1 MRAAWRL
8 ATSSLSARPSRTVLL
23 TIAVALAAT
32 LIAAVACAMNSIHAS
47 VRLQLDEQ
55 VGTAEARIR
64 AGGGRVIPPEVL
76 ETARSWPGVEHAN
89 GWLQDTISLRYNTST
104 LQEGDDGAFAPADAS
119 FKASSLIIAMDS
131 QEFERWAP
139 VRLIEGRL
147 PREPG
152 EVIVDAMLAERL
164 SYEYVNTKETRP
176 SFAIGAGSVDYL
188 DRPAPSLP
196 ESVSDARAAERL
208 NAAIGVR
215 VGDTIGIARLFRR
228 DVPLRVVGIAQAPP
242 LGGRP
247 RAYVVRQTL
256 ADLLGSAPGSTEIE
270 LDLDDDIDAE
280 AFVARHADEL
290 GEGLLL
296 TTTERVTTGVTKNMA
311 SSQLNFLLAI
321 VLATLSAAFIIL
333 TGLSTGVSEQQRELG
348 VLRSVGA
355 TRLQIASS
363 QLAHGLLIG
372 AAGAFIGI
380 PTGIALAWM
389 LVSYFEDKVPAGLSV
404 PPGILTLAALGSLGA
419 GLLGAAWPA
428 WQASRMSVV
437 RALASHATPVRTR
450 TLAIVSLCGLFGVL
464 LQLGIIFLLDNGQ
477 AMFWA
482 YATIGLPGMF
492 LGYFLLSVPLAY
504 LLSIVLGPLLSRLLG
519 LPRSLLGPTVRKT
532 PYRHGFTSGA
542 MMVGLAMMV
551 EIWSVGGAFLR
562 DWLTKI
568 EFPDAFVSGLA
579 LPPEAR
585 ETIESLEFV
594 ERTSVISQHIIE
606 VDAFGVRALQ
616 SYTSWFFAFEPDSF
630 FDMAEITFVDG
641 DPETARRRL
650 NEGGAVI
657 VAREFQ
663 IAKGLGAGDAFTFK
677 HEDQEHTL
685 EIVGVV
691 TSPGLELASKFFNIG
706 EDFTNQAIHAV
717 FGSREDARRL
727 FNAEAV
733 QLIQV
738 DLTED
743 IDDAEAVQGLRE
755 AVFGLGVLDVGSG
768 RMIKDQLRVF
778 VHGMLLVFSSV
789 AIGAMLVACL
799 GVANLIIA
807 GIESRKFEFGV
818 LRSVGAGRGVL
829 VRLIAGEAIIIAVG
843 ASILGT
849 LMGLQ
854 ASAAAM
860 RLLALLLGIEFSPRP
875 PALAMLVGWSVVAL
889 MTLGAATPAIL
900 RLNRRKPLELLAS
913 TAA

>member
-8 ATSSLSARPSRTVLL
+8 AISSLSARPSRTVLL

-64 AGGGRVIPPEVL
+64 AGGGRVIPDHIL
-76 ETARSWPGVEHAN
+76 ETARAWPGVVHADA
-89 GWLQDTISLRYNTST
+89 WLQDTLSLRYPTQI
-104 LQEGDDGAFAPADAS
+104 LRPREDGTFAPTDTS
-119 FKASSLIIAMDS
+119 FKASALVIAMNPE
-131 QEFERWAP
+131 QFERRAP

-147 PREPG
+147 PREAG

-164 SYEYVNTKETRP
+164 SFDYVNTKETRP
-176 SFAIGAGSVDYL
+176 SFAIGAGNVDYL
-188 DRPAPSLP
+188 DRPAPTLP
-196 ESVSDARAAERL
+196 ASTSDASDAQRL
-208 NAAIGVR
+208 NSAVGVR
-215 VGDTIGIARLFRR
+215 VGDTIGVTRLFRR
-228 DVPLRVVGIAQAPP
+228 DVPLTVVGVAQAPP

-256 ADLLGSAPGSTEIE
+256 ADLLGGASGSTEIE
-270 LDLDDDIDAE
+270 LDLDDDTDPE
-280 AFVARHADEL
+280 AFVQRHADEL

-348 VLRSVGA
+348 VLRAVGA

-372 AAGAFIGI
+372 AAGALLGI
-380 PTGIALAWM
+380 PTGIALAWL
-389 LVSYFEDKVPAGLSV
+389 LVNHFQDKIPAGLSV
-404 PPGILTLAALGSLGA
+404 PPAILTLAALGSLSA

-437 RALASHATPVRTR
+437 RALASRAAPVRVR
-450 TLAIVSLCGLFGVL
+450 TLAIVSLLGLLGVT
-464 LQLGIIFLLDNGQ
+464 LQLAIIFLLDNGQ
-477 AMFWA
+477 VMFWA
-482 YATIGLPGMF
+482 YATAGLPLMF
-492 LGYFLLSVPLAY
+492 VGYFLLSIPLA
-504 LLSIVLGPLLSRLLG
+504 LLLSRLLAPALSRLLA
-519 LPRSLLGPTVRKT
+519 LPRSLLGPTIRKT

-585 ETIESLEFV
+585 DTIESLDFV
-594 ERTSVISQHIIE
+594 ERTSVISQHVIE

-616 SYTSWFFAFEPDSF
+616 RYTSWFFAFEPDSF
-630 FDMAEITFVDG
+630 FDMAQITFVDG
-641 DPETARRRL
+641 DPDTARRRL

-663 IAKGLGAGDAFTFK
+663 VAQGLGAGDSFTFK
-677 HEDQEHTL
+677 HNGQEHTL

-717 FGSREDARRL
+717 FGSREDAKRL
-727 FNAEAV
+727 FNADAV

-743 IDDAEAVQGLRE
+743 IDDAEAIRRLRE

-789 AIGAMLVACL
+789 AVGAMLVACL

-807 GIESRKFEFGV
+807 GIQARRFEFGV
-818 LRSVGAGRGVL
+818 LRAVGAGRGVL
-829 VRLIAGEAIIIAVG
+829 VRLILGEAIIIAVG
-843 ASILGT
+843 ASILGA

-860 RLLALLLGIEFSPRP
+860 RLLALLLGIELSPRP
-875 PALAMLVGWSVVAL
+875 PTLALLVGWGVVAL

-900 RLNRRKPLELLAS
+900 RLNRRRPLELLAP
-913 TAA
+913 TAS